1 MIDLPC
7 THIQPK
13 MAQKTATLIGATGL
27 IGAQIL
33 QQLLEDP
40 YFSNIKVLVRRPI
53 DLAHPKVKV
62 IILDFADETAY
73 QAAIAGSDVVFCSV
87 GTTLKQV
94 NGDMVAYRK
103 IDYDIPVNAARFC
116 AATACP
122 KFLLVSSIGAD
133 SQSRNFYLKL
143 KGEVEEKVGSLGLP
157 SVSIFRPS
165 MLVGQ
170 RAEFRLGERIGQ
182 VVMGA
187 LAFLIPAQY
196 KAINVKTVA
205 RAMVAVA
212 KKDTKGVEFYTY
224 GEMVR
229 GANW

>member
-1 MIDLPC
+1 
-7 THIQPK
+7 

-27 IGAQIL
+27 IGGQIL

-40 YFSNIKVLVRRPI
+40 DFANIKVLVRRPF
-53 DLAHPKVKV
+53 DLTHPKVQL
-62 IILDFADETAY
+62 ILLDFADEATY

-94 NGDMVAYRK
+94 NSDMVAYKK

-143 KGEVEEKVGSLGLP
+143 KGEVEDKVGSLGLP
-157 SVSIFRPS
+157 TVSIFRPS
-165 MLVGQ
+165 MLLGQ
-170 RAEFRLGERIGQ
+170 RAEFRLGEKIGQ
-182 VVMGA
+182 VLMRA
-187 LAFLIPAQY
+187 LGFLIPAQY
-196 KAINVKTVA
+196 KAIDVKTVA
-205 RAMVAVA
+205 KAMVAVA
-212 KKDTKGVEFYTY
+212 KKDTVGVQFYTY
-224 GEMVR
+224 AEMMSL
-229 GANW
+229 AS

>member
-1 MIDLPC
+1 
-7 THIQPK
+7 
-13 MAQKTATLIGATGL
+13 MAQKTATLVGATGL
-27 IGAQIL
+27 IGGQIL

-40 YFSNIKVLVRRPI
+40 DFAIIKVLVRRPI
-53 DLAHPKVKV
+53 DLTHPKVQL
-62 IILDFADETAY
+62 IILDFADEAAY
-73 QAAIAGSDVVFCSV
+73 QAAIAGSDEVFCSV

-94 NGDMVAYRK
+94 NSDMVAYRK

-157 SVSIFRPS
+157 TVSIFRPS
-165 MLVGQ
+165 MLLGQ

-182 VVMGA
+182 VLMGV
-187 LAFLIPAQY
+187 LGFLIPAQY
-196 KAINVKTVA
+196 KAIDVKTVA
-205 RAMVAVA
+205 KAMVAVA
-212 KKDTKGVEFYTY
+212 KKDTVGVQFYTY
-224 GEMVR
+224 AEMM
-229 GANW
+229 GLSA

>member
-1 MIDLPC
+1 
-7 THIQPK
+7 

-27 IGAQIL
+27 IGNQIL

-40 YFSNIKVLVRRPI
+40 DFTNIKVLVRRPS
-53 DLAHPKVKV
+53 DLAHPKVQL
-62 IILDFADETAY
+62 ILLDFADEAAY

-94 NGDMVAYRK
+94 NRDMVAYRK
-103 IDYDIPVNAARFC
+103 IDYEIPVNAARFC
-116 AATACP
+116 AATGCP
-122 KFLLVSSIGAD
+122 KFLLVSSIGAN
-133 SQSRNFYLKL
+133 SQSSNFYLKL

-182 VVMGA
+182 VMMGA
-187 LAFLIPAQY
+187 LAFLIPEQY
-196 KAINVKTVA
+196 KAIDVNIVA
-205 RAMVAVA
+205 KAMIAAA
-212 KKDTKGVEFYTY
+212 KKDSAGVQFYKY
-224 GEMVR
+224 AEMV
-229 GANW
+229 GLASY

>member
-1 MIDLPC
+1 MIDLLH
-7 THIQPK
+7 THTQPK
-13 MAQKTATLIGATGL
+13 MAQKTAALIGATGL

-33 QQLLEDP
+33 HQLLEDP
-40 YFSNIKVLVRRPI
+40 YFSNINVLVRRPI

-62 IILDFADETAY
+62 ILLDFADEAAY
-73 QAAIAGSDVVFCSV
+73 QAAITGSDVVFCSV

-182 VVMGA
+182 VVMGV

-196 KAINVKTVA
+196 KAIDVKTVA
-205 RAMVAVA
+205 AAMVAVA
-212 KKDTKGVEFYTY
+212 KKETKGVQFYTY
-224 GEMVR
+224 GEMVS
-229 GANW
+229 GM

>member
-1 MIDLPC
+1 
-7 THIQPK
+7 
-13 MAQKTATLIGATGL
+13 MAQKTATLVGATGL
-27 IGAQIL
+27 IGGQIL

-40 YFSNIKVLVRRPI
+40 DFAIIKVLVRRPI
-53 DLAHPKVKV
+53 DLTHPKVQL
-62 IILDFADETAY
+62 ILLDFADEAAY

-94 NGDMVAYRK
+94 NSDMVAYRK

-157 SVSIFRPS
+157 TVSIFRPS
-165 MLVGQ
+165 MLLGQ

-182 VVMGA
+182 TLMGV
-187 LAFLIPAQY
+187 LGFLIPAQY
-196 KAINVKTVA
+196 KAIDVKTVA
-205 RAMVAVA
+205 KVMIAAA
-212 KKDTKGVEFYTY
+212 KKDTVGVQFYTY
-224 GEMVR
+224 AEMMSL
-229 GANW
+229 AS

>member
-1 MIDLPC
+1 
-7 THIQPK
+7 
-13 MAQKTATLIGATGL
+13 MAQKNATLVGATGL
-27 IGAQIL
+27 IGGQIL

-40 YFSNIKVLVRRPI
+40 DFAIIKVLVRRPI
-53 DLAHPKVKV
+53 DFTHPKVQL
-62 IILDFADETAY
+62 IILDFADEAAY
-73 QAAIAGSDVVFCSV
+73 QVAIAGSDVVFCSV

-94 NGDMVAYRK
+94 NSDMVAYRK

-143 KGEVEEKVGSLGLP
+143 KGEVEEKVGSLGL
-157 SVSIFRPS
+157 STVSIFRPS
-165 MLVGQ
+165 MLLGQ

-182 VVMGA
+182 VLMGV
-187 LAFLIPAQY
+187 LGFLIPAQY
-196 KAINVKTVA
+196 KAIDVKTVA

-212 KKDTKGVEFYTY
+212 KKDTAGVQFYTY
-224 GEMVR
+224 AEMM
-229 GANW
+229 GLSA

>member
-1 MIDLPC
+1 MKPFL
-7 THIQPK
+7 THTQPK

-40 YFSNIKVLVRRPI
+40 YFSSIKVLVRRPI
-53 DLAHPKVKV
+53 DLAHSKVKV
-62 IILDFADETAY
+62 ILLDFADEAAY
-73 QAAIAGSDVVFCSV
+73 QAAITGSDVVFCSV

-133 SQSRNFYLKL
+133 SHSRNFYLKL

-182 VVMGA
+182 VVMSA

-196 KAINVKTVA
+196 KAIDVKTVA
-205 RAMVAVA
+205 KAMVAVA
-212 KKDTKGVEFYTY
+212 NKDTAGVAFYTY

-229 GANW
+229 GAA

>member
-1 MIDLPC
+1 
-7 THIQPK
+7 
-13 MAQKTATLIGATGL
+13 MAQKTATLVGATGL
-27 IGAQIL
+27 IGSQIL

-40 YFSNIKVLVRRPI
+40 DFAIIKVLVRRPI
-53 DLAHPKVKV
+53 DLTHPKVQL
-62 IILDFADETAY
+62 ILLDFADEAAY

-94 NGDMVAYRK
+94 NSDMVAYRK

-157 SVSIFRPS
+157 TVSIFRPS
-165 MLVGQ
+165 MLLGQ

-182 VVMGA
+182 TLMGV
-187 LAFLIPAQY
+187 LGFLIPAQY
-196 KAINVKTVA
+196 KAIDVKTVA

-212 KKDTKGVEFYTY
+212 KKDTVGVQFYTY
-224 GEMVR
+224 AEMMSL
-229 GANW
+229 AS

>member
-1 MIDLPC
+1 
-7 THIQPK
+7 
-13 MAQKTATLIGATGL
+13 MAQKNATLVGATGL

-40 YFSNIKVLVRRPI
+40 DFAIIKVLVRRPI
-53 DLAHPKVKV
+53 DLTHPKVQL
-62 IILDFADETAY
+62 ILLDFANEAAY

-143 KGEVEEKVGSLGLP
+143 KGEVEEKVGSLGL
-157 SVSIFRPS
+157 STVSIFRPS
-165 MLVGQ
+165 MLLGQ
-170 RAEFRLGERIGQ
+170 RAEFRLGEKIGQ
-182 VVMGA
+182 VLMGA

-196 KAINVKTVA
+196 KAIEATTVA
-205 RAMVAVA
+205 RAMIAAA
-212 KKDTKGVEFYTY
+212 KKDTVGVQFYTY
-224 GEMVR
+224 AEMMSLVS
-229 GANW
+229 

>member
-1 MIDLPC
+1 
-7 THIQPK
+7 
-13 MAQKTATLIGATGL
+13 MAQKTATLVGATGL
-27 IGAQIL
+27 IGGQIL

-40 YFSNIKVLVRRPI
+40 DFAIIKVLVRRPI
-53 DLAHPKVKV
+53 DLTHPKVQL
-62 IILDFADETAY
+62 ILLDFADEAAY

-94 NGDMVAYRK
+94 NSDMVAYRK

-157 SVSIFRPS
+157 TVSIFRPS
-165 MLVGQ
+165 MLLGQ

-182 VVMGA
+182 VLMGV
-187 LAFLIPAQY
+187 LGFLIPAQY
-196 KAINVKTVA
+196 KAIDVKTVA
-205 RAMVAVA
+205 KAMVAVA
-212 KKDTKGVEFYTY
+212 KKDTVGVQFYTY
-224 GEMVR
+224 AEMMSL
-229 GANW
+229 AS

>member
-1 MIDLPC
+1 
-7 THIQPK
+7 
-13 MAQKTATLIGATGL
+13 MAQKTATLVGATGL
-27 IGAQIL
+27 IGSQIL

-40 YFSNIKVLVRRPI
+40 DFANIKVLVRRPI
-53 DLAHPKVKV
+53 DIAHPKVKV
-62 IILDFADETAY
+62 VILNFADEAAY

-94 NGDMVAYRK
+94 NSDMVAYRK

-143 KGEVEEKVGSLGLP
+143 KGEVEEKVGSLDLP

-165 MLVGQ
+165 MLLGQ

-182 VVMGA
+182 VLMGV
-187 LAFLIPAQY
+187 LGFLIPAQY
-196 KAINVKTVA
+196 KAIDVKTVA

-212 KKDTKGVEFYTY
+212 KKDTVGVQFYTY
-224 GEMVR
+224 AEMMSL
-229 GANW
+229 AS

>member
-1 MIDLPC
+1 
-7 THIQPK
+7 

-27 IGAQIL
+27 IGSQIL
-33 QQLLEDP
+33 QRLLEDP
-40 YFSNIKVLVRRPI
+40 DFTNIKVLVRRPF
-53 DLAHPKVKV
+53 DLTHPKVQL
-62 IILDFADETAY
+62 ILLDFADEAAY

-157 SVSIFRPS
+157 TVSIFRPS
-165 MLVGQ
+165 MLLGQ

-182 VVMGA
+182 VLMGV
-187 LAFLIPAQY
+187 LGFLIPAQY
-196 KAINVKTVA
+196 KAIDVKTVA
-205 RAMVAVA
+205 KAMVAVA
-212 KKDTKGVEFYTY
+212 KKDTVGVQFYTY
-224 GEMVR
+224 MEMM
-229 GANW
+229 GLSA

>member
-1 MIDLPC
+1 
-7 THIQPK
+7 
-13 MAQKTATLIGATGL
+13 MAQKTATLVGATGL
-27 IGAQIL
+27 IGGQIL

-40 YFSNIKVLVRRPI
+40 DFAIIKVLVRRPI
-53 DLAHPKVKV
+53 DLTHPKVQL
-62 IILDFADETAY
+62 ILLDFADEAAY

-94 NGDMVAYRK
+94 NSDMVAYRK

-157 SVSIFRPS
+157 TVSIFRPS
-165 MLVGQ
+165 MLLGQ

-182 VVMGA
+182 VLMG
-187 LAFLIPAQY
+187 LLGFLIPAQY
-196 KAINVKTVA
+196 KAIDVKTVA
-205 RAMVAVA
+205 KVMIAAA
-212 KKDTKGVEFYTY
+212 KKDTVGVQFYTY
-224 GEMVR
+224 AEMMSL
-229 GANW
+229 AS

>member
-1 MIDLPC
+1 
-7 THIQPK
+7 

-27 IGAQIL
+27 IGSQIL
-33 QQLLEDP
+33 QRLLEDP
-40 YFSNIKVLVRRPI
+40 DFTIIKVLVRRPF
-53 DLAHPKVKV
+53 DLTHPKVQL
-62 IILDFADETAY
+62 ILLDFADEAAY

-157 SVSIFRPS
+157 TVSIFRPS
-165 MLVGQ
+165 MLLGQ
-170 RAEFRLGERIGQ
+170 RAEFRLGEKIGQ
-182 VVMGA
+182 VLMGV
-187 LAFLIPAQY
+187 LGFLIPAQY
-196 KAINVKTVA
+196 KAIDVKTVA
-205 RAMVAVA
+205 KAMVTVA
-212 KKDTKGVEFYTY
+212 KKDTVGVQFYTY
-224 GEMVR
+224 VEMMR
-229 GANW
+229 LSA

>member
-1 MIDLPC
+1 
-7 THIQPK
+7 

-27 IGAQIL
+27 IGSQIL

-40 YFSNIKVLVRRPI
+40 DFSNIKVLVRRPL
-53 DLAHPKVKV
+53 DLNHPKVKL
-62 IILDFADETAY
+62 ILLDFADEVAY

-133 SQSRNFYLKL
+133 GQSRNFYLKL
-143 KGEVEEKVGSLGLP
+143 KGEVEEKVSSLGLP

-165 MLVGQ
+165 MLLGQ

-182 VVMGA
+182 GLMLA
-187 LAFLIPAQY
+187 LAFMIPAQY
-196 KAINVKTVA
+196 KAIDVKTVA
-205 RAMVAVA
+205 KAMIAVA
-212 KKDTKGVEFYTY
+212 KKETGGVQFYTY
-224 GEMVR
+224 AEMV
-229 GANW
+229 GMAA

>member
-1 MIDLPC
+1 
-7 THIQPK
+7 

-27 IGAQIL
+27 IGSQIL
-33 QQLLEDP
+33 QRLLEDP
-40 YFSNIKVLVRRPI
+40 DFTIIKVLVRRPF
-53 DLAHPKVKV
+53 DLTHPKVQL
-62 IILDFADETAY
+62 ILLDFADEAAY

-94 NGDMVAYRK
+94 NSDMVAYRK

-157 SVSIFRPS
+157 TVSIFRPS
-165 MLVGQ
+165 MLLGQ
-170 RAEFRLGERIGQ
+170 RAEFRLGEKIGQ
-182 VVMGA
+182 VLMGV
-187 LAFLIPAQY
+187 LGFLIPAQY
-196 KAINVKTVA
+196 KAIDVKTVA
-205 RAMVAVA
+205 KAMVTVA
-212 KKDTKGVEFYTY
+212 KKDTVGVQFYTY
-224 GEMVR
+224 VEMMR
-229 GANW
+229 LSA

>member
-1 MIDLPC
+1 
-7 THIQPK
+7 

-27 IGAQIL
+27 IGSQIL
-33 QQLLEDP
+33 QRLLEDP
-40 YFSNIKVLVRRPI
+40 DFTNIKVLVRRPF
-53 DLAHPKVKV
+53 DLTHPKVQL
-62 IILDFADETAY
+62 ILLDFADEAAY

-157 SVSIFRPS
+157 AVSIFRPS
-165 MLVGQ
+165 MLLGQ
-170 RAEFRLGERIGQ
+170 RAEFRLGEKIGQ
-182 VVMGA
+182 VLMGV
-187 LAFLIPAQY
+187 LGFLIPAQY
-196 KAINVKTVA
+196 KAIDVKTVA
-205 RAMVAVA
+205 KAMVTVA
-212 KKDTKGVEFYTY
+212 KKDTVGVQFYTY
-224 GEMVR
+224 AEMM
-229 GANW
+229 GLSA